1 MIMKYLFLIALLV
14 MLVGGVPVSYSIAIS
29 GLIGMMTSKGLQFM
43 NIAQST
49 IKGVNSFTLLAI
61 PLFLLAGKLMNSGGI
76 TKRLFDFAKVVVG
89 PLPGGLGHVNVFCSV
104 IFAGMSGSAVA
115 DAGGLGAIEMKAQ
128 RDAGYDDEFSVG
140 ITAAS
145 SALGPLIPPS
155 IPLLLYG
162 MLTGTSVGSLFM
174 AGILPGI
181 FLALCLMAMVA
192 FFAHKRNYPK
202 VPFPGMKKA
211 WNAFVHAI
219 LPMMAVV
226 IILAGRFS
234 GFFTTTEA
242 AAVVA
247 VYAVILSMVIYR
259 EITFRDLHRILIETV
274 RDTASIALI
283 LAFSN
288 LFGAVLVKSM
298 IPQKLAAGLNE
309 MISNGV
315 VMTLVVIAFL
325 LIVGMFM
332 ESTAALTILTPIL
345 LPMVQTYGMSPIQFG
360 ILFVVALGVGALTP
374 PFGIIIFVMAKV
386 ADMDSLKVIKAFVPW
401 ILMMI
406 FITFVVA
413 FVPALSTWLPSL
425 MGMGID

>member
-1 MIMKYLFLIALLV
+1 METEFEFELPKGYLDNQGELHTHGY
-14 MLVGGVPVSYSIAIS
+14 MR
-29 GLIGMMTSKGLQFM
+29 
-43 NIAQST
+43 
-49 IKGVNSFTLLAI
+49 LAT
-61 PLFLLAGKLMNSGGI
+61 AG
-76 TKRLFDFAKVVVG
+76 D
-89 PLPGGLGHVNVFCSV
+89 
-104 IFAGMSGSAVA
+104 
-115 DAGGLGAIEMKAQ
+115 EMKAQ

-155 IPLLLYG
+155 IPLILYG

-192 FFAHKRNYPK
+192 YFAHKRNYPK
-202 VPFPGMKKA
+202 VPFPGMKEA
-211 WNAFVHAI
+211 WSAFVHAI

-288 LFGAVLVKSM
+288 MFGAVLVKSM

-345 LPMVQTYGMSPIQFG
+345 LPMVQAYGMSPIQFG

-386 ADMDSLKVIKAFVPW
+386 ANMDSLKVIKAFIPW
-401 ILMMI
+401 IFMMI